1 MSATTAERSVGVALQ
16 PLAPAGDCLST
27 PGWHTLGM
35 KHFYHSLAFATLI
48 LLGGQCLADD
58 SLSRATPTK
67 HQSMRECIE
76 KQKTADVSMSKS
88 QMTRLCKDEMKRQKE
103 LGESTP
109 PPRDTPHES

>member
-1 MSATTAERSVGVALQ
+1 
-16 PLAPAGDCLST
+16 
-27 PGWHTLGM
+27 M
-35 KHFYHSLAFATLI
+35 KHLHHSLAFTAAI

-58 SLSRATPTK
+58 SLNRAIPSK

-109 PPRDTPHES
+109 PPHDTPHET